1 LLCALA
7 GHPSVSIQEECVRAS
22 KISILMAAAAAAAI
36 AGAWAGPASAVAA
49 TASVAQPAA
58 RPATVAGLAA
68 FPRTGLAPAGMAGA
82 AGGAAGGG
90 ASASGARAAK
100 AATRDGHP
108 AGTAK
113 AARAIGFPDPDDCS
127 AAFYWGDKRLGPA
140 LLPVDGAVGRQLAG
154 YLRTGGLPRATFLS
168 TYYDSTTGSWIYP
181 PDNGYITGPGGSP
194 EETQGSL
201 YAGQDIDRYGSV
213 YGSFLAPAGLPY
225 SARSIPPQNLDGTPA
240 ARCNYHEY
248 QVLKSFSVDEGPIAP
263 WFGQPGGGEQFQLD
277 GSLVG
282 GAPPALNVQWLLSN
296 GYLQEITP
304 S

>member
-1 LLCALA
+1 
-7 GHPSVSIQEECVRAS
+7 
-22 KISILMAAAAAAAI
+22 MAAAVAAAI
-36 AGAWAGPASAVAA
+36 AGAWAGPTSAVAA
-49 TASVAQPAA
+49 TASVAQPAV
-58 RPATVAGLAA
+58 RSATAGATGAAEAAGGRTAAVAGLAA
-68 FPRTGLAPAGMAGA
+68 FPWTGSASAGMAGA

-100 AATRDGHP
+100 ATARDGHP

-113 AARAIGFPDPDDCS
+113 ATRAIGFPDPDDCS
-127 AAFYWGDKRLGPA
+127 AVFYRGDKRLGPA
-140 LLPVDGAVGRQLAG
+140 LLPVDGTVGRQLAG
-154 YLRTGGLPRATFLS
+154 YLRTGGLPMATFLS
-168 TYYDSTTGSWIYP
+168 TYYDSTTGSWLYP
-181 PDNGYITGPGGSP
+181 PDNGYITGPGGSL

-201 YAGQDIDRYGSV
+201 FAGQDIDRYGSV

-225 SARSIPPQNLDGTPA
+225 SARSIPPQNLDGSPA
-240 ARCNYHEY
+240 AGCNYHEY

-263 WFGQPGGGEQFQLD
+263 GFGQPGGGEQFQLD

>member
-1 LLCALA
+1 M
-7 GHPSVSIQEECVRAS
+7 QEECVQAS

-36 AGAWAGPASAVAA
+36 AGARAGPTSAVAA
-49 TASVAQPAA
+49 TASVAQPAV
-58 RPATVAGLAA
+58 RSATAGATGAAEAAGEPTAAVAGLAA
-68 FPRTGLAPAGMAGA
+68 FPRTGSAPASMAGA

-100 AATRDGHP
+100 ATARDGHP

-127 AAFYWGDKRLGPA
+127 AVFYRGDKRLGPA
-140 LLPVDGAVGRQLAG
+140 LLPVDGTVGRQLAG
-154 YLRTGGLPRATFLS
+154 YLRTGGLPMATFLS
-168 TYYDSTTGSWIYP
+168 TYYGSTTGSWIYP

-201 YAGQDIDRYGSV
+201 FAGQDIDRYGSV

-225 SARSIPPQNLDGTPA
+225 SARSIPPQNLDGSPA
-240 ARCNYHEY
+240 AGCNYHEY

-277 GSLVG
+277 DRKRQYGR
-282 GAPPALNVQWLLSN
+282 P
-296 GYLQEITP
+296 E
-304 S
+304 